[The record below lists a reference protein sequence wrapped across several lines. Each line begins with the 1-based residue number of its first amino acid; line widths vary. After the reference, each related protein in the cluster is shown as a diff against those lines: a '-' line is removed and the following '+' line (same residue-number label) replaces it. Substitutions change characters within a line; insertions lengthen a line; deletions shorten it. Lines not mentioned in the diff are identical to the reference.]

1 MHSLRIIAVSLAV
14 TLATIPSTLPWARAQ
29 NPGILGVWWTENNKG
44 RVEIVDCAAP
54 KQGVCGRIIWISQ
67 PNDSQGR
74 PQTDKAN
81 KNPNLRK
88 RAIIGLPLFEG
99 WRSAGVNR
107 WKGEV
112 YDPEEGETYDVDIT
126 LAGDKLTLRGCVLF
140 ICDSDTWTRYR
151 G

>member
-1 MHSLRIIAVSLAV
+1 MHNLRAIAVSFVL
-14 TLATIPSTLPWARAQ
+14 TLAMIPSTPPWARAQ
-29 NPGILGVWWTENNKG
+29 NTGILGVWWTENNKG
-44 RVEIVDCAAP
+44 RVEIVDCVAP

-99 WRSAGVNR
+99 WRPVGANR

>member
-1 MHSLRIIAVSLAV
+1 MHNLRAIAVSLAL
-14 TLATIPSTLPWARAQ
+14 TLAMIASTPPWARAQ
-29 NPGILGVWWTENNKG
+29 NTGILGVWWTENNKG

-99 WRSAGVNR
+99 WRPVGVNR

>member
-1 MHSLRIIAVSLAV
+1 MHNLRAIAVSLAL
-14 TLATIPSTLPWARAQ
+14 TLAMIPATPPWARAQ
-29 NPGILGVWWTENNKG
+29 NTGILGVWWTENNKG
-44 RVEIVDCAAP
+44 RVEIVDCVAP